1 MLPIWPES
9 PQDHPEQFVRNRKS
23 RLWTLPL
30 QDDAAELPSLPTQ
43 RGAAMVECDR
53 LQPGEPVA
61 AAGAAQKDRS
71 LVADQLATEV
81 GEDGRALSEA
91 CALPLAAVG
100 GRSSDAAGVRG
111 DFADDLGSAPTDW
124 IGRGGREGNRWK
136 EGGWDGEV
144 SEKSLAMKPLRPF
157 FVPEGGRAGPFPRPS
172 ESRGMKNSQR
182 PAPAEAVGCI
192 IIRYEKPKR
201 KFRLNV
207 LFRFSWQPEVSG

>member
-9 PQDHPEQFVRNRKS
+9 PQDHPEQFVRSSKS

-81 GEDGRALSEA
+81 GEDGRPLSEA
-91 CALPLAAVG
+91 
-100 GRSSDAAGVRG
+100 
-111 DFADDLGSAPTDW
+111 
-124 IGRGGREGNRWK
+124 
-136 EGGWDGEV
+136 
-144 SEKSLAMKPLRPF
+144 
-157 FVPEGGRAGPFPRPS
+157 
-172 ESRGMKNSQR
+172 
-182 PAPAEAVGCI
+182 
-192 IIRYEKPKR
+192 
-201 KFRLNV
+201 
-207 LFRFSWQPEVSG
+207 

>member
-9 PQDHPEQFVRNRKS
+9 PQDHPEQFVRSSKS

-91 CALPLAAVG
+91 CALLLAAVG

-111 DFADDLGSAPTDW
+111 DFAEDLGSAPTDW
-124 IGRGGREGNRWK
+124 IGRGG
-136 EGGWDGEV
+136 
-144 SEKSLAMKPLRPF
+144 MKPLRPF

-182 PAPAEAVGCI
+182 PAPAEAVGCTMA
-192 IIRYEKPKR
+192 RYGKPKR
-201 KFRLNV
+201 KFRLNA
-207 LFRFSWQPEVSG
+207 PG